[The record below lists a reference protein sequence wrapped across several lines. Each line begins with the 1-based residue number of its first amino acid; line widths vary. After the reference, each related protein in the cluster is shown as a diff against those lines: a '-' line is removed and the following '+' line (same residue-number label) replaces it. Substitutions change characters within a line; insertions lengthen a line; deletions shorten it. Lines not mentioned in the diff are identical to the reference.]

1 MPGALKYSEQ
11 VIRFPARDAEGQQ
24 YEILERITFSREV
37 QADGSLGEPVMVN
50 RRFDLRTGERVNHLG
65 GDDFE
70 LDHTGDKLK
79 AVHREDGQVQG
90 R

>member
-1 MPGALKYSEQ
+1 LKYSEQ
-11 VIRFPARDAEGQQ
+11 VNRFPARDAEGQH

-37 QADGSLGEPVMVN
+37 QADGSLGESVMVN

-70 LDHTGDKLK
+70 LDHSGDRLT
-79 AVHREDGQVQG
+79 ALRREDNQQES